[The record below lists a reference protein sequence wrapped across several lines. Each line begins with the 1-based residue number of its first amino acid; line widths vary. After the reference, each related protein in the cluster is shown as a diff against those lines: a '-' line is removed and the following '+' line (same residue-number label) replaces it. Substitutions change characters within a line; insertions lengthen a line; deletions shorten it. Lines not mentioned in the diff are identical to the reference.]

1 MLAPMPHDR
10 PAPPAVVIRRVRP
23 VAAVVL
29 ALLGL
34 GLGCASSTPPPA
46 APDLVGKLTILE
58 TQQGFTPKQVRC
70 VAEHAT
76 AALGRSELREF
87 ASQLSELQT
96 DGSTA
101 GMSARSLKVF
111 TDAISACTVAGG

>member
-1 MLAPMPHDR
+1 MLAPMPHL
-10 PAPPAVVIRRVRP
+10 PAPPAAAVRRMLPAVAVV
-23 VAAVVL
+23 VAAI
-29 ALLGL
+29 ALGI
-34 GLGCASSTPPPA
+34 GCAGSTPPPE

-70 VAEHAT
+70 VADHAT

-101 GMSARSLKVF
+101 GMSPRSLKVF